1 MYVCMHACMHACMYV
16 CMYVCI
22 CVYVCLYVCICV
34 YVSIYV
40 CMYVCMYVYVCMYA
54 CMHACMHVS
63 LVQVAATAL
72 VITTARAGS
81 SKQLHKQKGMIFLV
95 HAGRRFGGFGLH
107 TMAVVAKPPPS
118 QHVTNVESRCGS
130 SHSLIRKTGL
140 VESKIRSGPSTQQLG
155 MP

>member
-1 MYVCMHACMHACMYV
+1 MYMYACVCIRMLMYVYECICMY
-16 CMYVCI
+16 
-22 CVYVCLYVCICV
+22 
-34 YVSIYV
+34 
-40 CMYVCMYVYVCMYA
+40 MYVYVCICMYMYVYVCI
-54 CMHACMHVS
+54 CMYMYVYVCICMYMYVS

-72 VITTARAGS
+72 VTTTARAGS

-95 HAGRRFGGFGLH
+95 HAGRRFGGFGLR

>member
-1 MYVCMHACMHACMYV
+1 MHIRIHIHIHLYTDICMYMYMCMYIYIYICIFVYVYVYVCMYVCMHACMHA
-16 CMYVCI
+16 
-22 CVYVCLYVCICV
+22 
-34 YVSIYV
+34 
-40 CMYVCMYVYVCMYA
+40 
-54 CMHACMHVS
+54 S

-95 HAGRRFGGFGLH
+95 HAGRRFGGFGLR